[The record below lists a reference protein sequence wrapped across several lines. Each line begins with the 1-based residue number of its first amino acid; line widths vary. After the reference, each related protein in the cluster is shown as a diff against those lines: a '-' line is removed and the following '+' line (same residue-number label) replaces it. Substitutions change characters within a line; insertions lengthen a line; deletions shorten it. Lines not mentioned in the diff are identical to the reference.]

1 MSAGAI
7 QITDLRFVYDS
18 HLIGETGEEFQE
30 LTNRPDT
37 TRRRQGMQINKDK
50 CTVTVI
56 YTNSEEVKLTT
67 NVEDHPLE
75 QVKSFKYIGSTNTVE
90 TSIK

>member
-1 MSAGAI
+1 
-7 QITDLRFVYDS
+7 
-18 HLIGETGEEFQE
+18 
-30 LTNRPDT
+30 
-37 TRRRQGMQINKDK
+37 MQINKDK